1 MFAKC
6 FARIILQY
14 VPEGSGSWKYNHYFP
29 VAEGEG
35 KIRPSGLQD
44 LLTARHLVTAILPG
58 DCQESLQGDRD
69 HNVDGAAQ
77 GEPKDMVEQLYS
89 LFG

>member
-29 VAEGEG
+29 VAKG
-35 KIRPSGLQD
+35 KGKMYDYIGN
-44 LLTARHLVTAILPG
+44 G
-58 DCQESLQGDRD
+58 GDRGSETRLTSASS
-69 HNVDGAAQ
+69 N
-77 GEPKDMVEQLYS
+77 PS
-89 LFG
+89 